1 MAPKTRLSARRPS
14 LRLVSSRLDTAPDL
28 DKIEAEDKNIPL
40 TPANQSVKELLSRCI
55 KQARLFDAEKTMAE
69 EETNAAK
76 HLLKPAKADRGK
88 LPGGL
93 LLGSKQL
100 AKLYRKREEQ
110 DKKKVEAAQK
120 RQAKR
125 SATKSTIA
133 AGSKRRKV
141 SKRQRELDQESNGE
155 DSDTLESTGID
166 EVSDDEV
173 VAQVFY
179 T

>member
-1 MAPKTRLSARRPS
+1 
-14 LRLVSSRLDTAPDL
+14 
-28 DKIEAEDKNIPL
+28 
-40 TPANQSVKELLSRCI
+40 
-55 KQARLFDAEKTMAE
+55 
-69 EETNAAK
+69 
-76 HLLKPAKADRGK
+76 LLKPAKADCRQ

-100 AKLYRKREEQ
+100 AKLYRKCEEQ
-110 DKKKVEAAQK
+110 DKKKAETAQK

-155 DSDTLESTGID
+155 DSDTLGLTGFD

-173 VAQVFY
+173 VTQVCY